1 MTTLQRI
8 RESVSALPGPE
19 HVERMMSE
27 GWRLAG
33 VEWEREVP
41 AAMPQVGGQLEL
53 DVPFGL
59 RVAGDCVHLE
69 ENPAERQVLVLALDL
84 VIDEDLRLT
93 QVAEE
98 LNRRGFRTRAGEP
111 WTPVSVFNLLPRL
124 IEVGPHIFSSAE
136 WEQRRRALN
145 RMTPA

>member
-59 RVAGDCVHLE
+59 RVADCVHLE

-84 VIDEDLRLT
+84 VIDEGLRLT